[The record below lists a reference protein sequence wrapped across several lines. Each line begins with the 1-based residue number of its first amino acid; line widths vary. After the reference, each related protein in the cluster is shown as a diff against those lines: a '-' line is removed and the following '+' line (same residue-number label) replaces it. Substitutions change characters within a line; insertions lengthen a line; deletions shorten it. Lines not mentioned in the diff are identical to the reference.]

1 MASTGLQ
8 SEQEGSSGALLA
20 FTPTATYA
28 VLGNPPDV
36 IIRPRSEQVGCQA
49 PLSVASYEQRVFWL
63 GDNGVYASDG
73 GALRRISRPSGSR
86 DNAWSIGSIDGRLSG
101 VTANMLRRASG
112 AVSNHH
118 YYLAVTDNRGL
129 ERVYVFDILRG
140 IWMERSYPFSIT
152 ALYTYRTRAGGEVLY
167 AASTSGNVFQLDVGD
182 ADEDDSATTT
192 AITWNAKMN
201 ANWFGNK
208 GQRKRFRRLR
218 IVTDRNRPITFNT
231 YVGAT
236 VAKQTK
242 TLPITSGVEWDD
254 ASLWDGGA
262 TWRDRSERRIKQGL
276 LDTNI
281 GVNLQVE
288 VSGTGPHRIESVAV
302 DMRRMHT

>member
-1 MASTGLQ
+1 M
-8 SEQEGSSGALLA
+8 
-20 FTPTATYA
+20 
-28 VLGNPPDV
+28 LGNPPDV
-36 IIRPRSEQVGCQA
+36 ISRPRSGQVGCQA
-49 PLSVASYEQRVFWL
+49 PRSVASYEQRVFWL

-73 GALRRISRPSGSR
+73 GALRRISRPSGER
-86 DNAWSIGSIDGRLSG
+86 AGAWSIGNIDGRLSG
-101 VTANMLRRASG
+101 VSANVLRKASG
-112 AVSNHH
+112 AVANHQ

-129 ERVYVFDILRG
+129 ERVYVFDIQRG
-140 IWMERSYPFSIT
+140 IWTERSYPFSIT
-152 ALYTYRTRAGGEVLY
+152 ALYTYRTRSGGEILY
-167 AASTSGNVFQLDVGD
+167 AASTSGNVFELEVGD
-182 ADEDDSATTT
+182 ADEDDSAVTT

-218 IVTDRNRPITFNT
+218 VITDRNRAITFRT

-242 TLPITSGVEWDD
+242 TLAVGSGLTWDD
-254 ASLWDGGA
+254 GTLWDSSGS
-262 TWRDRSERRIKQGL
+262 TWRDRAERRIKQGL

-288 VSGTGPHRIESVAV
+288 VAGTGPHRIESVAV
-302 DMRRMHT
+302 DMRRMNT